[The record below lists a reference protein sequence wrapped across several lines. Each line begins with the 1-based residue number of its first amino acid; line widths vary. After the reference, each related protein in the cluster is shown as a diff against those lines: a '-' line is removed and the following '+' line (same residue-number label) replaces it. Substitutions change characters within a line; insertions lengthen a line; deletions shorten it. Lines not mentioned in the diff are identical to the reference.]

1 MADQRSV
8 AITGANGYI
17 GSVLTR
23 AFADA
28 GWRVLPLQRSGA
40 RDARKDYV
48 PYSLEDGPARPLPAD
63 LDAVVHCAYDLRAR
77 NAGAIERAN
86 IGGTGR
92 LLAAAKDVPNVVLIS
107 SMSAYEGTTQI
118 YGRTKL
124 ACEQLVT
131 ARGGTALRL
140 GLVHGGDNRGMIGS
154 LSRVAALPVVPVLR
168 PDSHQYTVHAAD
180 MARCVI
186 AVAGKLPIE
195 QRVFGVANPRPV
207 PFTEIL
213 RTLHDAAHSG
223 RRFRPVGVPSRVLY
237 GGLRGAE
244 AVGVR
249 IGFRA
254 DSLLGLM
261 HPAPEV
267 PNVGYWAEQ
276 GIELRDF
283 AAKAAR

>member
-17 GSVLTR
+17 GSVLTT
-23 AFADA
+23 AFAEA

-48 PYSLEDGPARPLPAD
+48 PYSLEDGPGRPLPAD

-77 NAGAIERAN
+77 NASAVERVN
-86 IGGTGR
+86 IGGTAK
-92 LLAAAKDVPNVVLIS
+92 LLAAAADVPNVVLIS
-107 SMSAYEGTTQI
+107 SMSAYDGTSQI

-124 ACEQLVT
+124 ACERLVT

-140 GLVHGGDNRGMIGS
+140 GLVHGGDDRGMIGS
-154 LSRVAALPVVPVLR
+154 LSRVAGLPLVPVLR
-168 PDSHQYTVHAAD
+168 PDSHQFTVHADD

-186 AVAGKLPIE
+186 SVASRLPIE
-195 QRVFGVANPRPV
+195 HRVFGVANPRPV
-207 PFTEIL
+207 PFREIL
-213 RTLHDAAHSG
+213 RTLHDRAGTG
-223 RRFRPVGVPSRVLY
+223 RPFRAVGLPAKALY
-237 GGLRGAE
+237 AGLRGAE

-249 IGFRA
+249 TGFRA

-261 HPAPEV
+261 HPAPDV
-267 PNVGYWAEQ
+267 PNVTYWAEQ

-283 AAKAAR
+283 TWTVT

>member
-1 MADQRSV
+1 MPEQRSV
-8 AITGANGYI
+8 AITGANGYV
-17 GSVLTR
+17 GSILTT

-28 GWRVLPLQRSGA
+28 GWRVLPLQRSGP
-40 RDARKDYV
+40 RDARKQYI
-48 PYSLEDGPARPLPAD
+48 PYSLEDGPGRPLPTG
-63 LDAVVHCAYDLRAR
+63 LDALVHCAYDLRAR

-86 IGGTGR
+86 IGGTAR
-92 LLAAAKDVPNVVLIS
+92 LLAAADQVPNVVLIS

-140 GLVHGGDNRGMIGS
+140 GLVHGGENRGMIGA
-154 LSRVAALPVVPVLR
+154 LSRVAGLPVVPALR
-168 PDSHQYTVHAAD
+168 PDSHQYLVHADD
-180 MARCVI
+180 MASCVL
-186 AVAGKLPIE
+186 AAATQLPIE

-213 RTLHDAAHSG
+213 RRLHDSG
-223 RRFRPVGVPSRVLY
+223 GSLREFRTIGVPSGLLY
-237 GGLRGAE
+237 AGLRGAE

-249 IGFRA
+249 VGFRA

-261 HPAPEV
+261 HPAPDV
-267 PNVGYWAEQ
+267 PNVGYWAEH

-283 AAKAAR
+283 AEVTR